1 MTKLPAA
8 LRKAG
13 LTAHVLC
20 SVGWIGAVL
29 VFLALG
35 IAAVHSDDTELA
47 RGAYLVMEWAGWAVL
62 VPLAVGSV
70 LTGLVQSL
78 ATPWGL
84 FRHYWVIIKLV
95 LAVVAT
101 VVLIAYTETLTVF
114 AEVAAR
120 EPFGIHDLES
130 LRGPSVL
137 LHSSAALA
145 LLLTATVLAIYKPQG
160 LTRYGQRRRQRASER
175 RTSAPDL
182 PR

>member
-1 MTKLPAA
+1 MTGLPAP

-29 VFLALG
+29 VFLVLG
-35 IAAVHSDDTELA
+35 IAAVHSDDPALI
-47 RGAYLVMEWAGWAVL
+47 RGAYLVMEWAGWTVL

-70 LTGLVQSL
+70 LTGVLQSL

-84 FRHYWVIIKLV
+84 FRHYWVIIKLI

-101 VVLIAYTETLTVF
+101 VVLVAYTDTLTVF

-120 EPFGIHDLES
+120 DPFMAHDLQY
-130 LRGPSVL
+130 LRSPSVV
-137 LHSSAALA
+137 LHSSGALA
-145 LLLTATVLAIYKPQG
+145 LLITATVLAIYKPQG
-160 LTRYGQRRRQRASER
+160 LTRRGQRQRRRAAER
-175 RTSAPDL
+175 RSTVSGVS
-182 PR
+182 